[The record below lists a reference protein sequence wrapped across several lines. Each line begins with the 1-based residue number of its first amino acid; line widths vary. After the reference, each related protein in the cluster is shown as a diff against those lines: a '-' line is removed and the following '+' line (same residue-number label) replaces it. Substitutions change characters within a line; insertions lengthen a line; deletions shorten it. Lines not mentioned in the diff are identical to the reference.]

1 MKRSELNHM
10 PNYFDRYINK
20 ADDVELLDAL
30 QISLEE
36 LQNVPLDKWKALGN
50 KVYAEG
56 KWTLKQ
62 LLQHTIDTERVFVY
76 RATAFARKDPQRMIS
91 FDEDLYANNA
101 TVTHRKL
108 EEVLEEAI
116 LLRKS
121 SIALYKSFTE
131 EMLNTIG
138 KSFNS
143 EYSVAA
149 IGFVIAG
156 HQRWHFEVLEERYY
170 PLLEQ

>member
-1 MKRSELNHM
+1 MKRSELNPM
-10 PNYFDRYINK
+10 PNYFDRYINMT
-20 ADDVELLDAL
+20 DDVELLEAL
-30 QISLEE
+30 EISLQE
-36 LQNVPLDKWKALGN
+36 LESAPLGKWKALGD
-50 KVYAEG
+50 KVYAQG

-101 TVTHRKL
+101 TVTHRSL
-108 EEVLEEAI
+108 EDVVEEAI

-156 HQRWHFEVLEERYY
+156 HQRWHFKVLEERYY
-170 PLLEQ
+170 SLLTQ

>member
-1 MKRSELNHM
+1 MKRSELKPM
-10 PNYFDRYINK
+10 PDYFDRYINK
-20 ADDVELLDAL
+20 TDDVALLEAL
-30 QISLEE
+30 EISLQE
-36 LQNVPLDKWKALGN
+36 LQQVPLQKWKALGDN
-50 KVYAEG
+50 VYAEG

-62 LLQHTIDTERVFVY
+62 LLQHTIDTERVFAY

-101 TVTHRKL
+101 IVSHRKL
-108 EEVLEEAI
+108 EDVLEEAI

-121 SIALYKSFTE
+121 TIALFKSFTE
-131 EMLNTIG
+131 EMLQTIG

-156 HQRWHFEVLEERYY
+156 HQRWHFEVISERYA
-170 PLLEQ
+170 PLG

>member
-1 MKRSELNHM
+1 MKRSELKPM
-10 PNYFDRYINK
+10 PDYFDRYINK
-20 ADDVELLDAL
+20 TDDVALLEAL
-30 QISLEE
+30 EISLQE
-36 LQNVPLDKWKALGN
+36 LQQVPLQKWKALGDN
-50 KVYAEG
+50 VYAEG

-62 LLQHTIDTERVFVY
+62 LLQHTIDTERVFAY

-101 TVTHRKL
+101 IVSHRKL
-108 EEVLEEAI
+108 EDVLEEAI

-121 SIALYKSFTE
+121 TIALFKSFTE
-131 EMLNTIG
+131 EMLQTIG

-156 HQRWHFEVLEERYY
+156 HQRWHFNVLEERYY
-170 PLLEQ
+170 PLLEK

>member
-1 MKRSELNHM
+1 MKRSELKHM
-10 PNYFDRYINK
+10 PNYFDRYINL
-20 ADDVELLDAL
+20 AEDVELVDAL
-30 QISLEE
+30 EISLKE
-36 LQNVPLDKWKALGN
+36 LQNVPLDKWKALGD

-76 RATAFARKDPQRMIS
+76 RATAFARKDQQRMIP
-91 FDEDLYANNA
+91 FDEDLYASNA
-101 TVTHRKL
+101 TASHRNL
-108 EEVLEEAI
+108 EDVLEEAI

-131 EMLNTIG
+131 EILNTIG

-143 EYSVAA
+143 EYSVAS

-156 HQRWHFEVLEERYY
+156 HQRWHFKVLEERYF

>member
-1 MKRSELNHM
+1 MKRSELKPM
-10 PNYFDRYINK
+10 PDYFDRYINK
-20 ADDVELLDAL
+20 TDDVALLKAL
-30 QISLEE
+30 EISLQE
-36 LQNVPLDKWKALGN
+36 LQQVPLQKWKALGDN
-50 KVYAEG
+50 VYAEG

-62 LLQHTIDTERVFVY
+62 LLQHTIDTERVFAY

-101 TVTHRKL
+101 IVSHRKL
-108 EEVLEEAI
+108 EDVLEEAI

-121 SIALYKSFTE
+121 TIALFKSFTE
-131 EMLNTIG
+131 EMLQTIG

-156 HQRWHFEVLEERYY
+156 HQRWHFNVLEERYY
-170 PLLEQ
+170 PLLEK